1 MNDPQLKF
9 AAFSSGAVVLPVVP
23 VVQQAHVLLLE
34 LAFSDC
40 WRTDPSF
47 APMSDMTNILEP

>member
-1 MNDPQLKF
+1 MNAPQLKF
-9 AAFSSGAVVLPVVP
+9 AAFSSGAVVLP

-40 WRTDPSF
+40 WRTDPLLYT
-47 APMSDMTNILEP
+47 DE